1 VTTDYRKSTWTL
13 ALSTLLFS
21 GAAAAGPPPIEAFG
35 RKPAVIDVDLNPAG
49 TRIAMLEENG
59 KTSRLVILDL
69 ATGKE
74 LRIVSA
80 PEGVKLWG
88 VSWASDETVLISKT
102 ETQNVPGSLK
112 KKFEM
117 QRWAALDVAGGS
129 DRMMLMREG
138 NQNLVSGS
146 TLLRSRTGNAGKIYM
161 STLDFSDAAFRQETG
176 SRLSGKRKDSGWVR
190 NAYEVDI
197 KDGDGKLIASGSPFT
212 QEYLV
217 DHSGKAIVRSDFD
230 PARQEQSIVLKD
242 GISWKKL
249 YAAGKCGQLDLR
261 GFSADGASVLAL
273 GPTCA
278 DNHNRLW
285 SIPLDGSTMKP
296 VIDDPD
302 VEIEG
307 TIRDSVDGRVLAV
320 SLGGQEQT
328 TRWLDPDA
336 ERRSRALHKSF
347 GAQWITFVSR
357 SADNQKV
364 VVLVEDQ
371 THAPIHYLVDYSAK
385 KADIINE
392 AYPLLEGVKLGP
404 VRDFHYEARDKYA
417 LDGYLTIPPGAE
429 EKNLPLVVMPHGG
442 PEARDEN
449 GFDWL
454 AQFLASRGYAVL
466 QPQFRGST
474 GRGRAHSDAGR
485 NQWGLRMQDDV
496 TDGVQALIAQGIADP
511 RRVCIVGWS
520 YGGYSALAGAAFT
533 PDLYAC
539 AASIGGVTDLPVMLA
554 YVGRDDRESDTFAYW
569 RDHIGSPFDP
579 NVVGK
584 SPARAAAN
592 VKAPILLLHGSN
604 DTVVPIE
611 QSRLMASAL
620 RAARRE
626 VEFIELTGE
635 DHWMKTS
642 SNSRI
647 RTLTELESFLWK
659 HIGGAA
665 PATASAAK

>member
-1 VTTDYRKSTWTL
+1 MATDYFKSACAPAL
-13 ALSTLLFS
+13 AMLLFS
-21 GAAAAGPPPIEAFG
+21 GAAAAATPPIEAFG

-49 TRIAMLEENG
+49 TRIAMLEDNS

-69 ATGKE
+69 ATGKD
-74 LRIVSA
+74 LRIVTA
-80 PEGVKLWG
+80 PEGVKLWN
-88 VSWASDETVLISKT
+88 VAWASDETVLISKT
-102 ETQNVPGSLK
+102 ETQTFVGSTK
-112 KKFEM
+112 KRFEM
-117 QRWAALDVAGGS
+117 QRWSALDVSGGS

-161 STLDFSDAAFRQETG
+161 STLDFSDVNYRQETG
-176 SRLSGKRKDSGWVR
+176 SRLSGKRKDSGWTR

-197 KDGDGKLIASGSPFT
+197 KTGGGKLIASGSPFT

-217 DHSGKAIVRSDFD
+217 DHSGKAIVRRDFD
-230 PARQEQSIVLKD
+230 PAKQEQLILLKD

-249 YAAGKCGQLDLR
+249 YAAEKCGELDMR

-273 GPTCA
+273 GPTCG

-285 SIPLDGSTMKP
+285 SIPLDGSAMKP
-296 VIDDPD
+296 LIDEPG
-302 VEIEG
+302 VEVEG
-307 TIRDSVDGRVLAV
+307 TIRDSVDGRVIAV
-320 SLGGQEQT
+320 TIGGHEQT
-328 TRWLDPDA
+328 TRWLDSVA
-336 ERRSRALHKSF
+336 ERRFKALHKNF
-347 GAQWITFVSR
+347 GAHWITFVGR
-357 SADNQKV
+357 SADNQKI

-371 THAPIHYLVDYSAK
+371 THAPIHYLVDYTAK

-392 AYPLLEGVKLGP
+392 AYPLLEGVKLGA
-404 VRDFHYEARDKYA
+404 VRDFQYEARDKYA
-417 LDGYLTIPPGAE
+417 LDGFLTIPAGAE

-442 PEARDEN
+442 PEAHDEA

-474 GRGRAHSDAGR
+474 GRGRAHADAGR

-496 TDGVQALIAQGIADP
+496 TDGVQALISQGIADP
-511 RRVCIVGWS
+511 KRICIVGWS

-533 PDLYAC
+533 PDMYAC
-539 AASIGGVTDLPVMLA
+539 AASINGVTDLPAMLGF
-554 YVGRDDRESDTFAYW
+554 VGRDDRESDAFAYW

-579 NVVGK
+579 NVIGK

-592 VKAPILLLHGSN
+592 VKAPILLLHGTN

-620 RAARRE
+620 RSARRP
-626 VEFIELTGE
+626 VEFVELTGE

-642 SNSRI
+642 STSRI

-659 HIGGAA
+659 NIGGAA
-665 PATASAAK
+665 PTTASAAK

>member
-1 VTTDYRKSTWTL
+1 LNAVRIPAL
-13 ALSTLLFS
+13 AFILFS
-21 GAAAAGPPPIEAFG
+21 GAAAAATPPIEAFG
-35 RKPAVIDVDLNPAG
+35 RKPVVTDVDLNPAG
-49 TRIAMLEENG
+49 TRLAMLEENG

-80 PEGVKLWG
+80 PEGVKLWN
-88 VSWASDETVLISKT
+88 VAWASDETVLISKSA
-102 ETQNVPGSLK
+102 TQNLPGSSRK
-112 KKFEM
+112 KWEM
-117 QRWAALDVAGGS
+117 QRWSALDVAGGS

-146 TLLRSRTGNAGKIYM
+146 SLLRSRTGNAGKIYM
-161 STLDFSDAAFRQETG
+161 STLDFSDVNYRQETG
-176 SRLSGKRKDSGWVR
+176 SRLSGKRKDSGWIH

-197 KDGDGKLIASGSPFT
+197 RNGSGKLIASGTPFT

-217 DHSGKAIVRSDFD
+217 DHAGKAIVRREFN
-230 PARQEQSIVLKD
+230 PTKQEQSIQLKD
-242 GISWKKL
+242 GISWKNL
-249 YAAGKCGQLDLR
+249 YTAEKCGQLDLR

-285 SIPLDGSTMKP
+285 SIPLDGTAMKP
-296 VIDDPD
+296 VIDDPE

-328 TRWLDPDA
+328 TRWLDPEA
-336 ERRSRALHKSF
+336 ERRSRSLHKSF

-357 SADNQKV
+357 SADNQKIV
-364 VVLVEDQ
+364 VFVEDQ
-371 THAPIHYLVDYSAK
+371 THAPIHYLVDYTAK

-392 AYPLLEGVKLGP
+392 AYPLLEGVKLGA
-404 VRDFHYEARDKYA
+404 VRDFHYDARDKYA
-417 LDGYLTIPPGAE
+417 LDGYLTIPAGAE

-474 GRGRAHSDAGR
+474 GRGRAHAEAGR

-496 TDGVQALIAQGIADP
+496 TDGVQALITQGIVDP
-511 RRVCIVGWS
+511 KRVCIVGWS

-539 AASIGGVTDLPVMLA
+539 AASIAGVSDLPVMLA
-554 YVGRDDRESDTFAYW
+554 FASRDNDGQESDTFAYW

-579 NVVGK
+579 NVIGK

-592 VKAPILLLHGSN
+592 VKAPILLIHGTN

-620 RAARRE
+620 RASRRQ
-626 VEFIELTGE
+626 VELVELTGE

-642 SNSRI
+642 STSRI

-659 HIGGAA
+659 NIGGAP